1 MMFRLKAIR
10 ENHELTQKEVAAILH
25 ISKSNYNYF
34 ETTERFIPL
43 KHLNNFC
50 EYFHVSMDYALGLA
64 NINTFAKA
72 HGTLD
77 KVLIGKRI
85 RYIRKMKGLTQE
97 NLAQIINTSQSTIS
111 AYENGNNLII
121 TSFLYE
127 LCKRLDVS
135 MDYITLR
142 SNIIKIYNSSN

>member
-1 MMFRLKAIR
+1 MKLRLKEIR
-10 ENHELTQKEVAAILH
+10 EKQELTQKEVARILNTG
-25 ISKSNYNYF
+25 KSNYNYF
-34 ETTERFIPL
+34 ETGERFIPL

-50 EYFHVSMDYALGLA
+50 EFFHVSMDFALGLSDT
-64 NINTFAKA
+64 NTFSKQNVN
-72 HGTLD
+72 LD

-85 RYIRKMKGLTQE
+85 KYIRKLKGLTQE

-111 AYENGNNLII
+111 SYESGDTLII

-142 SNIIKIYNSSN
+142 SNIIKTYNSNN